1 MKKTFLIAGAIALFS
16 ALAITTSAQET
27 PVKETPV
34 QETPVQETPV
44 QDPWDAKKNPTVD
57 SIMSQFKDKYVET
70 KPVQTLADIFPAL
83 GEYESATNEE
93 AAKLSITIDPNNKG
107 LVWIEG
113 LPQGRV
119 KAMLRK
125 SPATYKIPAQKT
137 EEGKE
142 VAEGT
147 LIFDKETNTL
157 SIAIGKEYNAT
168 DPTAAFM
175 IAEEE
180 PATATKNSKAKK
192 TTVIKPWIYTGTKIV
207 QVEETVMN

>member
-16 ALAITTSAQET
+16 TLAITTSAQET

-34 QETPVQETPV
+34 QEK
-44 QDPWDAKKNPTVD
+44 WDAKKNPTVD
-57 SIMSQFKDKYVET
+57 SIMSQFKDKYVEA
-70 KPVQTLADIFPAL
+70 KPVQSIADIFPAL
-83 GEYESATNEE
+83 GEYESTTNAD
-93 AAKLSITIDPNNKG
+93 AAKLSITIDPDNKG
-107 LVWIEG
+107 RIWIEG
-113 LPQGRV
+113 LPQGKV

-157 SIAIGKEYNAT
+157 SICIGKEYNT
-168 DPTAAFM
+168 KDPTAAFM
-175 IAEEE
+175 MANEE
-180 PATATKNSKAKK
+180 PVTVSKKSKAKK
-192 TTVIKPWIYTGTKIV
+192 TPVTKPWIYTGTKIV
-207 QVEETVMN
+207 VVEETVMK